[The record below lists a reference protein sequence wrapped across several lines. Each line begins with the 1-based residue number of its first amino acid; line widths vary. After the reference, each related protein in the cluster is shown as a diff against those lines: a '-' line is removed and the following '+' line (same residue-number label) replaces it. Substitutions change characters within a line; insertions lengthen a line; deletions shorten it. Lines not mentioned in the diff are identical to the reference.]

1 MTFIKGLFNKKKAEP
16 AKSSEA
22 EKPAAPAKAEVK
34 PAETKKPAAPAKAE
48 AKATE
53 VEPTPA
59 PEAKSKGVLGGLFS
73 SKKSTPEPESEAEPR
88 WTYQPTEDANSYFLD
103 ADSSKSF
110 GNIDYMRTAKTVKK
124 TFPKMGGSA
133 EGAEVVEVTSSL
145 SKTEGISGS
154 FTPGPKE
161 AAPEIKPSKDSSDR
175 NRRDTGMDMFRK
187 MAKDIK
193 K

>member
-16 AKSSEA
+16 AKSEEA
-22 EKPAAPAKAEVK
+22 PAPAKTEAKV
-34 PAETKKPAAPAKAE
+34 ETKKPSAPAKVAAKAAE
-48 AKATE
+48 AEPEPATD
-53 VEPTPA
+53 
-59 PEAKSKGVLGGLFS
+59 AKSKGLLGGLFS
-73 SKKSTPEPESEAEPR
+73 SKKSDPAPEQEQEPK

-103 ADSSKSF
+103 TDSAKTF
-110 GNIDYMRTAKTVKK
+110 GDIDYMRTAKTVRK

-145 SKTEGISGS
+145 NKTGGITGASI
-154 FTPGPKE
+154 PAPKA
-161 AAPEIKPSKDSSDR
+161 AAPEIKPSKESSDR

-193 K
+193 R